1 MEIFQQW
8 LLIKL
13 QENFGTGDDP
23 LKNEMSFDA
32 ITAMIKPI
40 FEQEDATL
48 EEEELRRNLYALE
61 ELGYLKKVDAN
72 YFLTLRAL
80 VYAQA
85 STTVAQ
91 MVRDEIASLVQ
102 RHWWKALGI
111 ALLAIILI
119 SALIASIVK

>member
-1 MEIFQQW
+1 VEIFQQW
-8 LLIKL
+8 LLIKV
-13 QENFGTGDDP
+13 QENFGAGDDP
-23 LKNEMSFDA
+23 LKNEISFDA
-32 ITAMIKPI
+32 VSALVKPI
-40 FEQEDATL
+40 FEQEDAPL
-48 EEEELRRNLYALE
+48 EEEELRRNLDALV
-61 ELGYLKKVDAN
+61 ELGYLKKAEEN

-119 SALIASIVK
+119 SALMASIVK

>member
-1 MEIFQQW
+1 VEIFQQW
-8 LLIKL
+8 LLIKI

-23 LKNEMSFDA
+23 LKNEISFDA
-32 ITAMIKPI
+32 VSALVKPI
-40 FEQEDATL
+40 FEQEDAPL
-48 EEEELRRNLYALE
+48 EEEELRRNLDALV
-61 ELGYLKKVDAN
+61 ELGYLKTAEES
-72 YFLTLRAL
+72 YFLTLRAI

-119 SALIASIVK
+119 SALMASIVK

>member
-1 MEIFQQW
+1 VEIFQQW
-8 LLIKL
+8 LLIKI
-13 QENFGTGDDP
+13 QENFGTGEDP
-23 LKNEMSFDA
+23 LKNEISFDA
-32 ITAMIKPI
+32 VTAMVKPI
-40 FEQEDATL
+40 FEQEGAQL
-48 EEEELRRNLYALE
+48 EEDEIRRHLDALV
-61 ELGYLKKVDAN
+61 ELGYLKKTDAG
-72 YFLTLRAL
+72 YFLTLSAL

-119 SALIASIVK
+119 SALMASIVK

>member
-1 MEIFQQW
+1 VEIFQQW
-8 LLIKL
+8 LLIKI

-23 LKNEMSFDA
+23 LKNEISFDA
-32 ITAMIKPI
+32 VTAMVKPI
-40 FEQEDATL
+40 FEQEDAQL
-48 EEEELRRNLYALE
+48 EEDEIRRHLDALL
-61 ELGYLKKVDAN
+61 ELGYLKKTDAG
-72 YFLTLRAL
+72 YFLTLSAL

-119 SALIASIVK
+119 SALMASIVK

>member
-1 MEIFQQW
+1 VEIFQQW
-8 LLIKL
+8 LLIKI

-23 LKNEMSFDA
+23 LKNEISFDA
-32 ITAMIKPI
+32 VTAMVRPI
-40 FEQEDATL
+40 FEQEGAQL
-48 EEEELRRNLYALE
+48 EEDEIRRHLDALL
-61 ELGYLKKVDAN
+61 ELGYLKKTDAG
-72 YFLTLRAL
+72 YFLTLSAL

-102 RHWWKALGI
+102 RHWWKVLGG

-119 SALIASIVK
+119 SALVASIVK